1 MPEVIDGLTNALQF
15 TAYQAVIMNQSFV
28 PANFDVPE
36 TITTDSFCL
45 TVLSPAVCEID
56 YEAVM
61 SSKTRLRK
69 VFDMSTEWPHDSM
82 TLEDNL
88 RDLENHETEFKS
100 RKAFAYTV
108 LTKSQNRCIGCVYID
123 PCKFKGFDSE
133 VYLWVRDDCIHL
145 DKELFEFVSHW
156 LRNYWPFTNV
166 AFPGREISWP
176 KWNLLETGV

>member
-1 MPEVIDGLTNALQF
+1 MAIFEPAGVPEVIDGLTNALQF

-82 TLEDNL
+82 TLEDNFNCRHL
-88 RDLENHETEFKS
+88 QLI
-100 RKAFAYTV
+100 
-108 LTKSQNRCIGCVYID
+108 CIGCWITV
-123 PCKFKGFDSE
+123 CNVGN
-133 VYLWVRDDCIHL
+133 CIACWISIGGVQESGVL
-145 DKELFEFVSHW
+145 SHSTEE
-156 LRNYWPFTNV
+156 RNM
-166 AFPGREISWP
+166 
-176 KWNLLETGV
+176 